1 MENRKKKVSVTESSS
16 VHKVHAKDVD
26 EINEPHYRSYKD
38 DLKAE
43 KRSYRGI
50 QEIII
55 LNNQLIRLCSHSLFT
70 NYVAFVYLLFYLFY
84 MSFTPPHL
92 ANLLFP
98 YQLAFLKQLRMNPL
112 WFLAA

>member
-55 LNNQLIRLCSHSLFT
+55 LNNQLIRLCSHSSFIILVIHKLCCFCIFTFLFILHVLQSST
-70 NYVAFVYLLFYLFY
+70 SSKSVISVPAG
-84 MSFTPPHL
+84 
-92 ANLLFP
+92 FP
-98 YQLAFLKQLRMNPL
+98 
-112 WFLAA
+112 